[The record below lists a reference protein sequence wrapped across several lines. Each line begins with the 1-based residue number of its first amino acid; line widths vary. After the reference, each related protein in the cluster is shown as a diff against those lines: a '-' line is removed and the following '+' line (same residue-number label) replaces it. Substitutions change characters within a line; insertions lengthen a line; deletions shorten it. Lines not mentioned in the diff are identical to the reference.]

1 MNPPNILVLD
11 ILPFRYWSCR
21 MVPPIQQ
28 QIDDNFINTA
38 DGTISISKELLRN
51 STQLFESK
59 QGERYNGGV

>member
-1 MNPPNILVLD
+1 
-11 ILPFRYWSCR
+11 